1 MKELEVCRKGKREA
15 IGVEGW
21 MEGRKDKKQRKEAP
35 SPSYSHCRR
44 ARVHSQIEIL
54 LGEQA
59 AKSCP
64 LWSLCVT
71 RVKVSLWQRLRALL
85 NPGFQLKRIVMDW
98 SVSPANSYVE
108 VLTPGTVFEIG
119 LLGGN

>member
-1 MKELEVCRKGKREA
+1 
-15 IGVEGW
+15 
-21 MEGRKDKKQRKEAP
+21 MEGRRDEKQRKEAP

-54 LGEQA
+54 LGQQA

-71 RVKVSLWQRLRALL
+71 RVKVSLWQGLKALL
-85 NPGFQLKRIVMDW
+85 SPGFQLKRIVMDW
-98 SVSPANSYVE
+98 SVSPANLYVE
-108 VLTPGTVFEIG
+108 VLTPGTAFGIG
-119 LLGGN
+119 LFGGN